1 MVMRK
6 RSGNG
11 SRGRRIATTPR
22 VPNSARGKRS
32 TRKKKDDMRAF
43 DLLATVAETLLD
55 DQDNSANA
63 PNASGAAKAKNKKAV
78 KEEHYD
84 EILPLKNMVTEKDS
98 RSGCA
103 VGSDGTCAFPRQA
116 NSRSA
121 DNSSTRNEVG
131 SVLES
136 LTVKSNMLVRDSL
149 VSRARPCETSRGP
162 GIIPEFEAHGIC
174 HPGSSSSAEA
184 EQKHQAEQVI
194 RTQEDGHA
202 VVLHSLLDSVDLD
215 GRPPALGE
223 VQYIANREDDENSS
237 GCTHPSTTGNKG
249 CKPQYLGNHR
259 IRKLLAS
266 KVRKA
271 ADNKIYGGIPSKSS
285 KLNLCSKKIPATRQ
299 KMQRTIFKKKKLAHR
314 ATSFAK
320 EMLNEARGTSFSTE
334 GRNKSCGSDNYHVKL
349 RIKSFNIP
357 ELFIDVPE
365 NATIGSLKRTVMDV
379 VNSIIQGGLRVGVLL
394 QGKDIQDD
402 NKTLRQAGICHD
414 KKLNNIDFTLECE
427 GGQDSPS
434 GIVIPEHMDLLGADV
449 VEPLARVKCEEPF
462 PETGGDDNQQRT
474 PPYRSRSL
482 SDLYSDVHPVEM
494 ASQDASASSQAIVPV
509 APSDDGALAI
519 VPHCR
524 PRRTEIGQRRTR
536 TPFHV
541 DEVEAL
547 VDAVELIGT
556 GRWRAVKMHAFD
568 HADHRTYVDLK
579 DKWKTLVHTASI
591 APHQR
596 RGEPVP
602 QELLDRVLAAQAYW
616 TEHQQDKPPRGKAAL
631 PAICPA

>member
-1 MVMRK
+1 MQ
-6 RSGNG
+6 
-11 SRGRRIATTPR
+11 
-22 VPNSARGKRS
+22 GKRS

-202 VVLHSLLDSVDLD
+202 VVLHSLLDSADLD
-215 GRPPALGE
+215 GRPPALVSSDSSSCVPPCSHDKEHQIATVCPGE

-271 ADNKIYGGIPSKSS
+271 ADNKIYGGIPSKNICGGMSN
-285 KLNLCSKKIPATRQ
+285 KGMPA
-299 KMQRTIFKKKKLAHR
+299 
-314 ATSFAK
+314 
-320 EMLNEARGTSFSTE
+320 
-334 GRNKSCGSDNYHVKL
+334 
-349 RIKSFNIP
+349 
-357 ELFIDVPE
+357 
-365 NATIGSLKRTVMDV
+365 
-379 VNSIIQGGLRVGVLL
+379 
-394 QGKDIQDD
+394 
-402 NKTLRQAGICHD
+402 
-414 KKLNNIDFTLECE
+414 
-427 GGQDSPS
+427 
-434 GIVIPEHMDLLGADV
+434 
-449 VEPLARVKCEEPF
+449 
-462 PETGGDDNQQRT
+462 
-474 PPYRSRSL
+474 
-482 SDLYSDVHPVEM
+482 
-494 ASQDASASSQAIVPV
+494 
-509 APSDDGALAI
+509 
-519 VPHCR
+519 
-524 PRRTEIGQRRTR
+524 
-536 TPFHV
+536 
-541 DEVEAL
+541 
-547 VDAVELIGT
+547 
-556 GRWRAVKMHAFD
+556 
-568 HADHRTYVDLK
+568 
-579 DKWKTLVHTASI
+579 
-591 APHQR
+591 
-596 RGEPVP
+596 
-602 QELLDRVLAAQAYW
+602 
-616 TEHQQDKPPRGKAAL
+616 
-631 PAICPA
+631 